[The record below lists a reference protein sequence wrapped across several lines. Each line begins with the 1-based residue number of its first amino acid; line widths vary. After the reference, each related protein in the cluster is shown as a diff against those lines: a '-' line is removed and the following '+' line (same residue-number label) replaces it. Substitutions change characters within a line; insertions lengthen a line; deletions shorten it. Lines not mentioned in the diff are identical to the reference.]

1 MNDVSQH
8 LSQQR
13 PTAIR
18 NMQIS
23 SDLSCRVSR
32 MSVFADLWEHLAR
45 LDHHRGRA
53 ARNWEI

>member
-32 MSVFADLWEHLAR
+32 MSVFADLWSTWPGW
-45 LDHHRGRA
+45 DHHRGRA